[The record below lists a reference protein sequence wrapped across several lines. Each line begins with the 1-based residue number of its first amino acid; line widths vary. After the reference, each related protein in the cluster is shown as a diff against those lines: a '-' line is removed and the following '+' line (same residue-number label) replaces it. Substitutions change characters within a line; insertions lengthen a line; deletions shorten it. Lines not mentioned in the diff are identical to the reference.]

1 MTIGRRQYPL
11 LLRTSLICFVQLLAL
26 LSSYSSRQAHSI
38 DLEIWKHKFEGEDAD
53 IYSGGSVR
61 SSNNPK
67 HKGYTGNGY
76 ADFGGKGSF
85 VQWEIET
92 TLNKAEYDILIRY
105 SSPNQRSCYLYV
117 DQIKRGDYSIDP
129 TDSWN
134 DWRSESLTVSLK
146 NCLLYT
152 SPSPRDSR

>member
-11 LLRTSLICFVQLLAL
+11 LLRTSLICFIQLLAL
-26 LSSYSSRQAHSI
+26 LSSYSFRQAHSI

-92 TLNKAEYDILIRY
+92 TFNKAEYDIIIQYNYATSLV
-105 SSPNQRSCYLYV
+105 SSRPTSARWMLGTDQRISS
-117 DQIKRGDYSIDP
+117 IHGGDTKYCRSGIEGQH
-129 TDSWN
+129 TKIQESSWRN
-134 DWRSESLTVSLK
+134 
-146 NCLLYT
+146 
-152 SPSPRDSR
+152 